1 MKTNLYMKDM
11 KAKVYIETSVAS
23 YLAARISRD
32 LITAG
37 HQQITQAWWDFRR
50 KDFELYVSQ
59 LVIKEAG
66 RGDKEAAE
74 RRLSILKDIPLL
86 QMNNEVTDLTRK
98 IIFAKIV
105 PEKYAEDAIHIA
117 IAAIHGIDYLL
128 TWNCRH
134 IANAEIRKN
143 ISELCVR
150 SAYNMPT
157 ICTPEELMG
166 EILCGET

>member
-1 MKTNLYMKDM
+1 MTFMKS
-11 KAKVYIETSVAS
+11 KVYIETSVIS
-23 YLAARISRD
+23 YLTARISRD

-50 KDFELYVSQ
+50 KEFDLYVSQ

-66 RGDKEAAE
+66 RGDKEASE
-74 RRLSILKDIPLL
+74 KRLSVLRDIPLL
-86 QMNNEVTDLTRK
+86 QLNDETSELAQRIISEK
-98 IIFAKIV
+98 II
-105 PEKYAEDAIHIA
+105 PEKYAEDSIHIA
-117 IAAIHGIDYLL
+117 IAAIHKTDYLL

-143 ISELCVR
+143 ISELCTQ
-150 SAYNMPT
+150 SGYDMPT

-166 EILCGET
+166 ETICGEIQ